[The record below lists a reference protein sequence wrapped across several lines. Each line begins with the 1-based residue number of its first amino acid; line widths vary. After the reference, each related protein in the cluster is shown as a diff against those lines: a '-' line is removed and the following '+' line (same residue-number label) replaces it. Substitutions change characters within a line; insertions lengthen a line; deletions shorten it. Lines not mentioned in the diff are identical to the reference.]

1 MGATDGR
8 VLVLTSTF
16 PARPGDGTPGFVL
29 SLAEEL
35 ARTRPV
41 SVVAPRTRGSVT
53 RERIGAVE
61 VVRFRYFPR
70 RWEGLADGAIMP
82 TLRAEPWRLLE
93 VPPFLAAYLWTAW
106 REARRLRPAVVN
118 AHWVLPAGV
127 VALVLR
133 RLGGPPY
140 VLTAHGADAFVLAT
154 GWPARLK
161 RRVLARAAAVLPV
174 SEDIATTLRALG
186 ASCPSVVPMGV
197 DVAAI
202 REATT
207 PRRPEPGRLLFV
219 GRLAGKKGVPVLLE
233 AMVGVP
239 GTTLTLLGDGPDR
252 SAIEAR
258 IATLGLAG
266 RVEVLGQQPR
276 ARVEAELRRAT
287 ALVIP
292 SVVDTDGDKDGTPV
306 VLPEALAAEVPVVAS
321 DLAGLGE
328 HLVDDVNG
336 ILVPPG
342 DVAALTTALA
352 RVVADPES
360 LVGLATEGLATARQ
374 RFDLPVIAAAY
385 HAAFEAVPR

>member
-1 MGATDGR
+1 MGAAEGP

-41 SVVAPRTRGSVT
+41 TVVAPRTAGSVT
-53 RERIGAVE
+53 RERIGSVD

-82 TLRAEPWRLLE
+82 TLRAEPWRLVE

-106 REARRLRPAVVN
+106 RTARRLRPAVVN
-118 AHWVLPAGV
+118 AHWVLPAGI

-140 VLTAHGADAFVLAT
+140 VLTAHGADAFVLST
-154 GWPARLK
+154 GLPARLK
-161 RRVLARAAAVLPV
+161 RLVLARAASVLPV
-174 SEDIATTLRALG
+174 SEDIASTLRGLG
-186 ASCPSVVPMGV
+186 ATSLTVVPMGV
-197 DVAAI
+197 DVDAI
-202 REATT
+202 RRATS
-207 PRRPEPGRLLFV
+207 PRQPEPGRLLFV

-233 AMVGVP
+233 ALAAVP
-239 GTTLTLLGDGPDR
+239 GTTLALVGDGPDR
-252 SAIEAR
+252 AAIERRTAE
-258 IATLGLAG
+258 LGLAE

-276 ARVEAELRRAT
+276 SRVETELRRAA

-328 HLVDDVNG
+328 HLVHDRNG

-342 DVAALTTALA
+342 DVAALTAALE
-352 RVVADPES
+352 RVVADPAS
-360 LVGLATEGLATARQ
+360 LTALAAEGLVTVRE
-374 RFDLPVIAAAY
+374 RFDLPVVAAAY
-385 HAAFEAVPR
+385 LASFEAATR